1 MLIFALLLAQATV
14 RVEQNSAAKGYA
26 STLNYT
32 GAGISCS
39 VSGRKATCNVP
50 GGGGGGGSPGGS
62 SGNVQ
67 INSAGSFGAYT
78 GTTCAYAVKSLDAN
92 GAATCTAAPSI
103 PFPAGSASELQIR
116 ASGTAFGAYTGTGA
130 CAAGSFMTAL
140 DAFGAKTCA
149 APTIPADVSGASYW
163 TRVAEPGL
171 SNETAL
177 GALGTGIIL
186 NTTTTGVPT
195 IYGGTSCT
203 NQFPRSLNASGAAT
217 CAGVALT
224 DLTATGTPSATTFL
238 RGDNTWATPAGGG
251 GAPTTATYITQTPD
265 ATLSAEQALS
275 TLATGLLKNTTTT
288 GVLTIAA
295 AGTDYQAPLT
305 LPLSIANG
313 GTNSSATA
321 TAGGVG
327 YGTGTAHAY
336 SAAGTAGQVLI
347 SGGAGAPTWGNGCV
361 TLGTATG
368 ATTTVGPVTWTGTYG
383 TLIYEYI
390 VAGYNGG
397 TPVGR
402 ILMGAASISTTALTN
417 GNSMSEGIAGTL
429 TNALSI
435 PGAPLAV
442 TLSNIG
448 RCGTMTVRGA
458 SGALKSY
465 EIIGGNGTLS
475 VSAARTLFR
484 SAGTFSDLST
494 NLPIQ
499 RAQLTVYDT
508 LTATAASAQTFTTG
522 TRITVIGC
530 P

>member
-32 GAGISCS
+32 GAGFSCS

-67 INSAGSFGAYT
+67 INSAGSVRGVHRHDLRLRSEVPRRER
-78 GTTCAYAVKSLDAN
+78 GGDLHRCAERFPTPAGYRV
-92 GAATCTAAPSI
+92 GAADPGERDGVRRLHGHGSLRGGLVHDG
-103 PFPAGSASELQIR
+103 AGRFRGEDVR
-116 ASGTAFGAYTGTGA
+116 RRTRRSGHAEH
-130 CAAGSFMTAL
+130 
-140 DAFGAKTCA
+140 
-149 APTIPADVSGASYW
+149 PADVSGASYW

-177 GALGTGIIL
+177 GALGTGIVL
-186 NTTTTGVPT
+186 NTADDRGVPT

-295 AGTDYQAPLT
+295 AGTDYQAPPDASALDRERRHEQQRHGDGRRRRVRDRHGAR
-305 LPLSIANG
+305 LLG
-313 GTNSSATA
+313 GRHGRTGAHLRRRGRSDLGQRLRDARH
-321 TAGGVG
+321 G
-327 YGTGTAHAY
+327 YGRNDHRRPGDVDLLPTCSPRRLDSTAHRCSPLD
-336 SAAGTAGQVLI
+336 SAPEGPNLLI
-347 SGGAGAPTWGNGCV
+347 
-361 TLGTATG
+361 
-368 ATTTVGPVTWTGTYG
+368 
-383 TLIYEYI
+383 
-390 VAGYNGG
+390 
-397 TPVGR
+397 R
-402 ILMGAASISTTALTN
+402 
-417 GNSMSEGIAGTL
+417 
-429 TNALSI
+429 
-435 PGAPLAV
+435 APLDIRISV
-442 TLSNIG
+442 
-448 RCGTMTVRGA
+448 
-458 SGALKSY
+458 
-465 EIIGGNGTLS
+465 GTLS
-475 VSAARTLFR
+475 VIR
-484 SAGTFSDLST
+484 
-494 NLPIQ
+494 
-499 RAQLTVYDT
+499 
-508 LTATAASAQTFTTG
+508 
-522 TRITVIGC
+522 
-530 P
+530 

>member
-1 MLIFALLLAQATV
+1 MRWLGVLALLLAQPAGWKPPAV
-14 RVEQNSAAKGYA
+14 RILDEGAQQGYA
-26 STLNYT
+26 STVNCV

-39 VSGRKATCNVP
+39 VGASVATVTVT
-50 GGGGGGGSPGGS
+50 GGGGGSATPGGS

-67 INSAGSFGAYT
+67 INSAGAFGAYT
-78 GTTCAYAVKSLDAN
+78 GTTCTYAVKSLDAS
-92 GAATCTAAPSI
+92 GAATCTAAPS
-103 PFPAGSASELQIR
+103 
-116 ASGTAFGAYTGTGA
+116 
-130 CAAGSFMTAL
+130 
-140 DAFGAKTCA
+140 
-149 APTIPADVSGASYW
+149 IPADVSGASYW
-163 TRVAEPGL
+163 TRVAESGL

-177 GALGTGIIL
+177 GTLGTGLIL

-195 IYGGTSCT
+195 IYGGTSC
-203 NQFPRSLNASGAAT
+203 PYAIASLNASGTAACQPAPTIPADVSAAHYVTTQAEAGLSAEAVLPT
-217 CAGVALT
+217 C
-224 DLTATGTPSATTFL
+224 TGTDKLTFNGTTISCATDQT
-238 RGDNTWATPAGGG
+238 GS

-275 TLATGLLKNTTTT
+275 SLATGILKNTTIT
-288 GVLTIAA
+288 GVLSIAA
-295 AGTDYQAPLT
+295 SGTDYAPATSGSSILKGNGAGGFSNAVAGTDY
-305 LPLSIANG
+305 
-313 GTNSSATA
+313 
-321 TAGGVG
+321 V
-327 YGTGTAHAY
+327 GTA
-336 SAAGTAGQVLI
+336 S
-347 SGGAGAPTWGNGCV
+347 GCV

-383 TLIYEYI
+383 TLIIEYI

-402 ILMGAASISTTALTN
+402 ILMGSAAISTTALTN

-442 TLSNIG
+442 TLSAIG

-465 EIIGGNGTLS
+465 EIIGGNGNLS

-484 SAGTFSDLST
+484 SAGSFSDLGT

-508 LTATAASAQTFTTG
+508 LVATAASAQTFTTG